1 MHDVWSLHSRK
12 ITGHSKKPRNVGETE
27 NPDGSGHVGN
37 PVCGDIKKLYI
48 RINDSTVVDAKFKIF
63 GCGAT
68 IATSSIV
75 TETVKGKSIRR
86 GIGR

>member
-1 MHDVWSLHSRK
+1 MLVTQWEDNRAFQE
-12 ITGHSKKPRNVGETE
+12 TEECGETE

-48 RINDSTVVDAKFKIF
+48 RINDSTVVDAKFKVF
-63 GCGAT
+63 GCG
-68 IATSSIV
+68 ATSSIV
-75 TETVKGKSIRR
+75 TEMVKGKSIRR